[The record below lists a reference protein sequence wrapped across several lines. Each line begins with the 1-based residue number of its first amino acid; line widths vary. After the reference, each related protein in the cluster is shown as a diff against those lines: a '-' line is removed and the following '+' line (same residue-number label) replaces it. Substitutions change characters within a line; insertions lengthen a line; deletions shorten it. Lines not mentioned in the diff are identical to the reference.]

1 MVTLKDERDTIEAF
15 VQTGQVRDPYF
26 FFHFSFKSKLNNNSK
41 IISLIK
47 DDWGIK

>member
-26 FFHFSFKSKLNNNSK
+26 FYFSFKSKLNNSSKVVRLVQNS
-41 IISLIK
+41 
-47 DDWGIK
+47 WGIE